1 MKVTYNQAR
10 EVEESLRTYISK
22 IETNHNNIIN
32 ELRNEQTNKIEAM
45 NDYKCKNDEISKLK
59 TELH

>member
-32 ELRNEQTNKIEAM
+32 ELRNEQTNKIEVM
-45 NDYKCKNDEISKLK
+45 NDYKCKNDEITKLK